1 MKLPE
6 MILCRQKFPREVVRV
21 PAKAIAELIRSSW
34 LPQEIK
40 PGQTVAITGGS
51 RGIASIAL
59 LMKALV
65 GSLKEAGAKPFI
77 INAMGSHG
85 GATRKGQLEIL
96 ESLGI
101 TEKSI
106 GCPVKVSMDVE
117 KIGELEDG
125 FPVFCDR
132 NAARADHIIVMNRVK
147 AHTSVT
153 GPVQSG
159 LCKMCTVG
167 LGKVEGASRL
177 HRYGL
182 SLMGK
187 IIQDVASFLASR
199 TPIVAGIGIVENAY
213 GEVAKLEL
221 AKPDSFPQTDAGL
234 LVESLRLKAR
244 LPISELDLL
253 IVDEMGKRYSGTG
266 LDTNVIGRLRIGGEA
281 EPVSPKIER
290 IAVLALEAS
299 SHGNALGVGLADLI
313 TERLFKD
320 IDFSVTYKNI
330 LTSTYLQRGMIP
342 VIGGSD
348 RETIDKALYS
358 IPLLRED
365 RVRIAWIKNTNHLG
379 EIALSEAAL
388 AESDPDA
395 RLEKIRKVEWKF
407 DPKDALIPW

>member
-1 MKLPE
+1 MQLPE
-6 MILCRQKFPREVVRV
+6 MFLCRQKFPREALEFPEKV
-21 PAKAIAELIRSSW
+21 IAELIRSSW

-51 RGIASIAL
+51 RGIASIVL
-59 LMKALV
+59 LMRALAD
-65 GSLKEAGAKPFI
+65 SLKEIGAKPFV

-85 GATRKGQLEIL
+85 GATQKGQLEIL

-101 TEKSI
+101 TEQSV
-106 GCPVKVSMDVE
+106 GCPGKVSMDVE
-117 KIGELEDG
+117 KIGELENG
-125 FPVFCDR
+125 FSVFCDR
-132 NAARADHIIVMNRVK
+132 NAARADHIIVMNRIK

-167 LGKVEGASRL
+167 LGKVEGASQL
-177 HRYGL
+177 HRHGP

-187 IIQDVASFLASR
+187 IIQDVASYLTSR

-221 AKPDSFPQTDAGL
+221 AKPDHFPETDAGL
-234 LVESLRLKAR
+234 LVESSRLKAK
-244 LPISELDLL
+244 LPVSKLDLL

-281 EPVSPKIER
+281 EPAHPKIGR
-290 IAVLALEAS
+290 IVVLALDAS
-299 SHGNALGVGLADLI
+299 SHGNAQGVGLADLI

-320 IDFSVTYKNI
+320 IDFPITYKNI
-330 LTSTYLQRGMIP
+330 LTSTYVQRGMIP

-348 RETIDKALYS
+348 RQTIEKALYS
-358 IPLLRED
+358 IPLLQED
-365 RVRIAWIKNTNHLG
+365 RIRISWIKNTNYLG
-379 EIALSEAAL
+379 EIALSEATL
-388 AESDPDA
+388 TEIDSDVQIE
-395 RLEKIRKVEWKF
+395 RIRRINWKF
-407 DPKDALIPW
+407 DKKDVLMPW